1 MPVEAISNAVDVH
14 RVAERYPICVAL
26 HTDHYQAKMLDQYV
40 IPLIEET
47 EERSGAAERDA
58 VTPPNDEEL
67 EG

>member
-1 MPVEAISNAVDVH
+1 
-14 RVAERYPICVAL
+14 VAL